1 MQKAVANMALIQ
13 QLFQSSAITA
23 SETADDA
30 TLTALLEQNDKI
42 FISITYEASAM
53 ERALLDFNANDFALP
68 HWRAFLQ
75 HAPEHSTQ
83 IHIGLGWAIAKRR
96 IALEQV
102 EAAIEPQQL
111 PRVLDGTGYCE
122 GTFKQRIAVKD
133 MKTPDWLSDNLRRGY
148 DQGLGRSLWYTA
160 KAEPET
166 LTNLITPFAEER
178 KQDLWRGAGIAL
190 AYVGGCDEET
200 LRQLKTLS
208 GLFAADLAV
217 GVTLATL
224 SRKAANT
231 INKDTELTCRV
242 ICDADLESVCAGAE
256 HKRTTNYFEWVEHIK
271 ES

>member
-13 QLFQSSAITA
+13 QLFQASAITA
-23 SETADDA
+23 SETTDDA
-30 TLTALLEQNDKI
+30 TLIALLEQNDKT
-42 FISITYEASAM
+42 FISIAYEASAM
-53 ERALLDFNANDFALP
+53 ERALLDFNANAFALP
-68 HWRAFLQ
+68 HWQAFLQ
-75 HAPEHSTQ
+75 QAPEHSTQ
-83 IHIGLGWAIAKRR
+83 IHIGLGWAIAKRK
-96 IALEQV
+96 IAIEQV
-102 EAAIEPQQL
+102 EVVVELQQV
-111 PRVLDGTGYCE
+111 PRVLDGVGYCE
-122 GTFKQRIAVKD
+122 GTFKQRIAVKE
-133 MKTPDWLSDNLRRGY
+133 MKTPEWLNGNFHRGY
-148 DQGLGRSLWYTA
+148 DQGLGRSMWYTA

-166 LTNLITPFAEER
+166 LTNVITPFSEER
-178 KQDLWRGAGIAL
+178 KQDLWRGVGIAL

-208 GLFAADLAV
+208 GSFTADLAV